1 MSWLCITARREV
13 GQGLSDDDDGD
24 DDEDDNDDDDDDDDV
39 AGLVFVSRLEE
50 RLGKVRKEVLRGGK
64 SGSDLG
70 RHPCANHTTSAIQHH
85 VY

>member
-13 GQGLSDDDDGD
+13 GQGLSDDDDDNG
-24 DDEDDNDDDDDDDDV
+24 DDNDDNDDDV
-39 AGLVFVSRLEE
+39 AGLGFVSQLGE